1 MTASSLSLRS
11 LSIALTCLMVS
22 VCVVL
27 VLQEELVA
35 MLRRH
40 HWSDV
45 ILVQGSES
53 CNPCK

>member
-22 VCVVL
+22 VYVVL